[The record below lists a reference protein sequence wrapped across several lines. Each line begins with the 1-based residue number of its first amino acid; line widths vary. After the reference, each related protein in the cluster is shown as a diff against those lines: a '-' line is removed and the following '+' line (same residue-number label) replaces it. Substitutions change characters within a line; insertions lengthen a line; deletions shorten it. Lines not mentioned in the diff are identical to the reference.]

1 MSKIIPKKL
10 AIYYGYPSSVN
21 ATYTVSGAAAVF
33 SAYDMVVFGEGLENE
48 THPDHI
54 NTINIIADPT
64 MANTE
69 VYGYIDAT
77 IDLSIIQDRIDKWYA
92 MGVKGIFCDRF
103 GYDFGVTREKQR
115 QIVWSIHEK
124 ANNRLKAFVNA
135 FNPDDAFS
143 PNIDAT
149 YNPDGLPT
157 RLNNRDWYLAESFA
171 VIDGAYDD
179 NDLDANG
186 IKDWQDKALKMSNYR
201 SIYKTKMAA
210 VATQGNLPFDQ
221 NKADYSYFAA
231 VLNKFD
237 AWAWGEE
244 NYSSL
249 SAQLPFRE
257 RKSLIGTQFSSQVL
271 INNDVYQRRT
281 NVGIHIDTVNH
292 TVDVLLD

>member
-33 SAYDMVVFGEGLENE
+33 GQYDIVVFGEGLEAE
-48 THPDHI
+48 SHPDHT
-54 NTINIIADPT
+54 NTVNIIADPA
-64 MANTE
+64 MAQVE

-77 IDLSIIQDRIDKWYA
+77 IDLSLFQDRLDKWYT

-124 ANNRLKAFVNA
+124 GNNRLKVFANA

-143 PNIDAT
+143 PNVEST
-149 YNPDGLPT
+149 YNPAGLPT

-171 VIDGAYDD
+171 VVDGTYDD

-186 IKDWQDKALKMSNYR
+186 VKDWQDKAAKMIAYR
-201 SIYKTKMAA
+201 TTYGTKMAA
-210 VATQGNLPFDQ
+210 IATQGNSAFVQ
-221 NKADYSYFAA
+221 NQADYSYFASA
-231 VLNKFD
+231 LNRFD

-249 SAQLPFRE
+249 SAQLPYRE
-257 RKSLIGTQFSSQVL
+257 RKTIPGTQFNSQVIIKDNL
-271 INNDVYQRRT
+271 YQRRT
-281 NVGIHIDTVNH
+281 NVGIEIDSVNH
-292 TVDVLLD
+292 TTNTLLE